1 MKLVRDLPISPRGMN
16 AKDFRII
23 CDCQLHARRERT
35 LWRRSLR
42 LAQRARGAVS
52 RRGIALMIGVPLAF
66 GAIGSIPTEAMNIS
80 IPMLGIKREVK
91 AVADLPIFTTR
102 RLRATFGRPAMP
114 PQHFTFDVMKEQFFN
129 TQVPYGSIIYREAR
143 RNNLSPELVAAVV
156 EAESDFR
163 PRLISDKNA
172 QGLMQII
179 PETGRLMGADD
190 LFDPEKNIAAGTKY
204 LRYLFDRFGDQ
215 RTVLAAYNAGE
226 GNIERYGGMPP
237 FGETQNYV
245 QRVISRTT
253 QYRQTLRGRYVV
265 SMKML
270 GAQ

>member
-1 MKLVRDLPISPRGMN
+1 MKLVRDLPTSGLRMH

-23 CDCQLHARRERT
+23 CDCQVHARWERT

-42 LAQRARGAVS
+42 FAQRAGRAVS
-52 RRGIALMIGVPLAF
+52 TRGVALIVGVPLVF
-66 GAIGSIPTEAMNIS
+66 GAIGIPTEAMNMS
-80 IPMLGIKREVK
+80 IPMLAIKREAAKVRE
-91 AVADLPIFTTR
+91 LSIFTTPR
-102 RLRATFGRPAMP
+102 IRATFGTPAMP
-114 PQHFTFDVMKEQFFN
+114 PQRFTFDVMKEQFFR
-129 TQVPYGSIIYREAR
+129 TEVQYGSIIYREAR

-163 PRLISDKNA
+163 PRLISHKNA

-190 LFDPEKNIAAGTKY
+190 LFDPEENIAAGTKY

-226 GNIERYGGMPP
+226 GNVERFGGMPP
-237 FGETQNYV
+237 FDETQNYV
-245 QRVISRTT
+245 QRVTSRTK
-253 QYRQTLRGRYVV
+253 QYQQALRGRYVSSV
-265 SMKML
+265 KLTS
-270 GAQ
+270 AQ